1 MCDGVDGALGNG
13 HSNVALEQDMQN
25 KVTDLQDELVE
36 RMEENA
42 KELKRRDRSAQDSI
56 GEKMDARNR
65 EMSRFQREN
74 KFLEKRLL
82 ELQEELQEAKRI
94 GAFTYPPRVRYRQ
107 RDVGGCG
114 MKPGIRHHLC
124 GSFIQPPEAP
134 HSLVSQVAQVHPT
147 ASRFRARSRRERS

>member
-1 MCDGVDGALGNG
+1 MGSD
-13 HSNVALEQDMQN
+13 VALEQEAQN
-25 KVTDLQDELVE
+25 KVSDLQDELVE

-42 KELKRRDRSAQDSI
+42 KELKRRDRSAQDNI

-94 GAFTYPPRVRYRQ
+94 GAFTFTPRIRCYM
-107 RDVGGCG
+107 RDGGGCC
-114 MKPGIRHHLC
+114 MKAGIRHHVL
-124 GSFIQPPEAP
+124 GSPTHPRLQEA
-134 HSLVSQVAQVHPT
+134 L
-147 ASRFRARSRRERS
+147 